1 MQPKFTL
8 DTMGTVL
15 TRFFAFAMIFII
27 SVQVS
32 NAQTKEELLRQQN
45 RTDAE
50 LSPVSSVA
58 NPRVIFNNPV
68 ESSRG
73 TVSNRTT
80 APTIVSSGNSP
91 TLTNNNQNATISFN
105 FRNNN
110 AFDVKITDIASICA
124 ASVSTDVSVYYK
136 NTAINGAP
144 GAITAANGWNLFGSA
159 TIAGIGNTVNNTA
172 LQPFLTGLSL
182 VVPAGATYGIIVQAV
197 NAGTTTAN
205 LRYSTP
211 TGTPPVFSNGGCDI
225 ISGVANVG
233 YGGVAVPGA
242 PTFTPRGFIGSVTF
256 DQATCVPVAAEA
268 PIISPLPTSTCAG
281 SPVTLSVI
289 GGNLNGAASWRWY
302 TGSCGGTLV
311 GTGNSITVSPGATTT
326 YFVRGE
332 GGCAPAPGAC
342 ATRVVTVNACTCV
355 SPESAT
361 ICEGQIQKL
370 TLSGTGTPAV
380 TAVSSGAI
388 TVSVPDASAVGA
400 TSTLAVP
407 LPSGAVITSMS
418 VNFNMTHTWV
428 SDMVINLRAPNGNVL
443 NLVNQRGGSGDNF
456 TNTTISSA
464 SSTSLATGAAPFTGT
479 WAADAAAGV
488 GPTGNAS
495 NVNNWAAL
503 WTGVVS
509 GNYVL
514 AMRDLVGGDVG
525 TLTSWS
531 ITINYTVNPTATWTG
546 PAGTIFQ
553 DPAATVPYVTGT
565 QANSVFVKPTVTSTY
580 TANTIVGGACAGQT
594 INVPVTVNPLPTVAV
609 SPNPGGCAPVT
620 LTASGATVYTW
631 SPSAGLNATTGS
643 PVVAAPSTNTTYTV
657 TGTSATTGC
666 SNTTTVPVNGI
677 STAAVMTAPPA
688 FVSLLNEGFN
698 TVAPLPAG
706 WFVQNNS
713 APLGATSWFQGNSAV
728 FPSQSGAPT
737 AYIAANWQNT
747 TTSGSGTISTWL
759 LTPNVALQNGDQLTF
774 WTRTTTGQFPD
785 RLEVRWSANG
795 ASTNVG
801 STSTSVGDFSTLLLS
816 INPTL
821 TTTGYPTSW
830 TRFTVTISGLGAP
843 TSGRVGFRYW
853 VTDGGGGA
861 NSDYIGL
868 DEVQINRP
876 LSGVCPNT
884 VSTIAVN
891 ITGGISPYT
900 LVYTNGS
907 TNFTFPG
914 YTSGTPIQVSPAVTT
929 SYTIVSVTGAN
940 GCAGIGNTGTA
951 TINVVQPPAITSQPT
966 AATTCAG
973 GNATFTVGATP
984 AVATTTFQWQLST
997 DGGATWTN
1005 LANAAPYSGV
1015 TTATLTITGATA
1027 GMHNYRYRVIVG
1039 GQCPPQPVTSAAAVL
1054 NVNVPPAITTNPTN
1068 LTRCLG
1074 TSATFTAAAS
1084 VASGNAAFSYQ
1095 WQVSVDGGITFSN
1108 ISGATSASY
1117 TITSVT
1123 QAMNGNRYRC
1133 VVTVAPCATT
1143 ATTTAATLT
1152 VLPLPNVTISS
1163 PVTRLVPGRTTTI
1176 TASSTPAA
1184 AVGGWAWTLNGS
1196 AITGTTN
1203 SQTVNIDGVGTYQ
1216 ATVTD
1221 INGCVNKSNTLQIG
1235 TEASDRLWIYPNPTT
1250 GAFQVRLYYSSDVA
1264 EIRAVHIYNQLGQII
1279 MTKEFTLV
1287 TETPEYLRMDFD
1299 LSKQA
1304 AGVYVVKVVNKYSGV
1319 IKSGLVIKQ

>member
-1 MQPKFTL
+1 
-8 DTMGTVL
+8 MGNVL
-15 TRFFAFAMIFII
+15 TKLFAIAMIFML
-27 SVQVS
+27 STQVS
-32 NAQTKEELLRQQN
+32 HAQTKEEIYRQMN
-45 RTDAE
+45 RTDADF
-50 LSPVSSVA
+50 SPPSQP
-58 NPRVIFNNPV
+58 NERVIYNNPV
-68 ESSRG
+68 QSSKS
-73 TVSNRTT
+73 TNSNLSGRVY
-80 APTIVSSGNSP
+80 APTIVSSANSP
-91 TLTNNNQNATISFN
+91 SLTNNNQNATISFN

-136 NTAINGAP
+136 ASAIAGPP
-144 GAITAANGWNLFGSA
+144 GAISAANGWNLFGSA
-159 TIAGIGNTVNNTA
+159 TITGIGNTTNNTSI
-172 LQPFLTGLSL
+172 QPFLTGLSL
-182 VVPAGATYGIIVQAV
+182 VVPAGATYGIVVQAV

-211 TGTPPVFSNGGCDI
+211 TGIPPTFSNGGCDI

-256 DQATCVPVAAEA
+256 DQAVCVPVAAEA

-311 GTGNSITVSPGATTT
+311 GTGTTITVSPGATTT
-326 YFVRGE
+326 YYVRGE
-332 GGCAPAPGAC
+332 GGCAPAPGPC

-361 ICEGQIQKL
+361 ICAGQIQMLKV
-370 TLSGTGTPAV
+370 SGTGSPANS
-380 TAVSSGAI
+380 TVSSGSI
-388 TVSVPDASAVGA
+388 TVTIPDANAAGA

-407 LPSGAVITSMS
+407 LPSGAVITSAS
-418 VNFNMTHTWV
+418 VNFNITHTW
-428 SDMVINLRAPNGNVL
+428 DADLVINLRAPNGNVL

-464 SSTSLATGAAPFTGT
+464 SSTSLATGFPPFNGT
-479 WAADAAAGV
+479 FAADAALGQ
-488 GPTGNAS
+488 GPTGHVS

-503 WTGVVS
+503 WTGLVS

-514 AMRDLVGGDVG
+514 AMRDLVGGDQG

-553 DPAATVPYVTGT
+553 NPAATVPYVTGT
-565 QANSVFVKPTVTSTY
+565 QANSVYVKPSVTSTY
-580 TANTIVGGACAGQT
+580 TANAIVGGACAGQT
-594 INVPVTVNPLPTVAV
+594 INIPVTVNPLPVLAI

-620 LTASGATVYTW
+620 LTASGATVYSW
-631 SPSAGLNATTGS
+631 SPSAGLSAATGS
-643 PVVAAPSTNTTYTV
+643 SVLATPSTNTTYTV
-657 TGTSATTGC
+657 TGVSATTGC
-666 SNTTTVPVNGI
+666 SNTTSVPVNGI
-677 STAAVMTAPPA
+677 STAAVMSAPPA

-698 TVAPLPAG
+698 TVVPLPAG
-706 WFVQNNS
+706 WAAQNLS
-713 APLGATSWFQGNSAV
+713 TTVGATGWFQGNSAV

-737 AYIAANWQNT
+737 AYIAANFQNT
-747 TTSGSGTISTWL
+747 TGTNTISNWL
-759 LTPNVALQNGDQLTF
+759 FTPTVTLQNGDVVEF
-774 WTRTTTGQFPD
+774 WTRTVSAPLFPD
-785 RLEVRWSANG
+785 RLEVRWSGNG
-795 ASTNVG
+795 ASTNAG
-801 STSTSVGDFSTLLLS
+801 ATSTSVGDFTTLLLTV
-816 INPTL
+816 NPSL
-821 TTTGYPTSW
+821 TTSGYPSSW
-830 TRFTVTISGLGAP
+830 TRFTATISGLSGP
-843 TSGRVGFRYW
+843 TSGRVAFRYF
-853 VTDGGGGA
+853 VTNGGPTGA
-861 NSDYIGL
+861 NSDYIGI
-868 DEVQINRP
+868 DEVKINRP

-884 VSTIAVN
+884 VSTISVN
-891 ITGGISPYT
+891 ITGGIAPYT
-900 LVYTNGS
+900 LVYSNGT

-914 YTSGTPIQVSPAVTT
+914 YTSGAPIQVTPAVTT

-951 TINVVQPPAITSQPT
+951 TINVVQPPAITGQPS
-966 AATTCAG
+966 AATTCVG
-973 GNATFTVGATP
+973 GNATFTVSATP
-984 AVATTTFQWQLST
+984 AVATTTFQWQLSI
-997 DGGATWTN
+997 DNGATWNN
-1005 LANAAPYSGV
+1005 LSNVAPYSGV

-1027 GMHNYRYRVIVG
+1027 GMHNYRYRVVVG
-1039 GQCPPQPVTSAAAVL
+1039 GQCPPQPVTSASAVL
-1054 NVNVPPAITTNPTN
+1054 NVNVPPAITTNPSS

-1074 TSATFTAAAS
+1074 TSATFNAAAS
-1084 VASGNAAFSYQ
+1084 VSSGNASFSYQ
-1095 WQVSVDGGITFSN
+1095 WQVSVDGGVTYSN
-1108 ISGATSASY
+1108 VAGATSASY
-1117 TITSVT
+1117 TIASVT

-1133 VVTVAPCATT
+1133 VVSVAPCATA

-1163 PVTRLVPGRTTTI
+1163 PVTQLVPGRTTTI

-1184 AVGGWAWTLNGS
+1184 AAGGWVWTLNGS
-1196 AITGTTN
+1196 TIAGSTN
-1203 SQTVNIDGVGTYQ
+1203 TQTVNIDGVGTYQ
-1216 ATVTD
+1216 ARVTD
-1221 INGCVNKSNTLQIG
+1221 VNGCVNTSNQLVIG
-1235 TEASDRLWIYPNPTT
+1235 TEASDHLWIYPNPTT
-1250 GAFQVRLYYSSDVA
+1250 GAFQVRLYYASDVA
-1264 EIRAVHIYNQLGQII
+1264 ELRAVHVYDQLGQII
-1279 MTKEFTLV
+1279 MTKEFSLV